1 MKQPKTLP
9 IKSAAP
15 IGIGFGDGLASP
27 RRIQLSRKGG
37 WKMPPNTVVVSRPSK
52 WGNPYK
58 LGGFVPC
65 IGTLK
70 NMTDVVEAYRQY
82 VVERL
87 AEENPRGAVL
97 RLDMDINLKGKNLAC
112 WCPLD
117 QPCHADVLLRL
128 ANADIRNGD
137 RADAAFK

>member
-37 WKMPPNTVVVSRPSK
+37 WTKPENTVVVSRPSK

-58 LGGFVPC
+58 LGGFVPG
-65 IGTLK
+65 IGSLK
-70 NMTDVVEAYRQY
+70 TMADVVEAYRQNI
-82 VVERL
+82 ESIL
-87 AEENPRGAVL
+87 AEETPAGAIL
-97 RLDMDINLKGKNLAC
+97 RLDMEIKLKGKNLAC

-128 ANADIRNGD
+128 AND
-137 RADAAFK
+137 

>member
-1 MKQPKTLP
+1 MKPPEKQTDQR
-9 IKSAAP
+9 
-15 IGIGFGDGLASP
+15 GGFASGDLLASP

-117 QPCHADVLLRL
+117 QPCHADVLLRR
-128 ANADIRNGD
+128 ANE
-137 RADAAFK
+137 KS